1 MTLADEINR
10 MILKVVT
17 SLEITSASPGHI
29 NNVIQATQMD
39 KPDLEALI
47 TKGGSDDDLKKGKKI
62 DVTLKKVEKW
72 DNGNIGEL
80 NRFTSQQFGNLKEFI
95 SNPAA
100 FVIQS
105 VFRKFAKGLGIIAF
119 ALIIFEAVKWII
131 SELLKPGR
139 MLDRRFK
146 RDITQELLAF
156 RRRADQQ
163 KIKQGL
169 TSIIITT
176 GPRLRGGQGGGQ
188 VVNSLDL
195 VRTGEIH
202 TLNIGMMQIQYE
214 SAGPSLSKAHGRRS
228 FGGPGG

>member
-10 MILKVVT
+10 MIQTVIH

-29 NNVIQATQMD
+29 NNVIQSTQMD
-39 KPDLEALI
+39 KPDLEAMI
-47 TKGGSDDDLKKGKKI
+47 AKGSNEGEIKKANKVDL
-62 DVTLKKVEKW
+62 TLKKVDKW
-72 DNGNIGEL
+72 DKGNVGEI

-105 VFRKFAKGLGIIAF
+105 VFRKFAKGLGVIAF

-139 MLDRRFK
+139 LLDRRFK
-146 RDITQELLAF
+146 RDITQELMAF
-156 RRRADQQ
+156 RRREDQQ

-176 GPRLRGGQGGGQ
+176 GPRLRGGHLGGQ

-202 TLNIGMMQIQYE
+202 TLNIGMNQVQVEASGM
-214 SAGPSLSKAHGRRS
+214 PLSKAHGRRS
-228 FGGPGG
+228 FGGAGT